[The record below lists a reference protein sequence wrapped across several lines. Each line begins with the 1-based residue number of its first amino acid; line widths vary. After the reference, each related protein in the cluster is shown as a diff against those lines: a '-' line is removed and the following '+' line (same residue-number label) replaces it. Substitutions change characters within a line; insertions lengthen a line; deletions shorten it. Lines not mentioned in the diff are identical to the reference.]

1 MHTMWKGSISFG
13 LVNIPIKMFSATE
26 DKDVRFRTLHKECGT
41 PIKYTKTCP
50 ICDREVQNE
59 EIVKGYEYEPGRFV
73 LVENEEIDA
82 ITPETRKTIEI
93 LDFVHLEQI
102 DPIYFDKTYFLS
114 PQETGDKA
122 YSLLREAMR
131 RAGKIAIAKITIR
144 SKESLAA
151 VRLYE
156 NCIVMETIF
165 YPDEV
170 RSVEHVP
177 GLPGNIALN
186 ESEMNMA
193 IQLIENLATDFNP
206 EKYTDDY
213 RNKLLELIHAKIEG
227 EEVQEAPNVPR
238 AAKVVDLMAALQ
250 ASLDATR
257 QDKKEKGKGTAST
270 QAAETKEPAKKRK
283 RKASL

>member
-41 PIKYTKTCP
+41 PIKYIKTCP
-50 ICDREVQNE
+50 VCDREVQNE

-73 LVENEEIDA
+73 LMENEEIDA

-122 YSLLREAMR
+122 YSLLREAMK

-177 GLPGNIALN
+177 GLPGNMELN

-206 EKYTDDY
+206 EKYADDY

-227 EEVQEAPNVPR
+227 EEIQEAPNVPR

-257 QDKKEKGKGTAST
+257 QDKKEKAAST
-270 QAAETKEPAKKRK
+270 ATEAKEPVKKRK
-283 RKASL
+283 RKATV

>member
-13 LVNIPIKMFSATE
+13 LVNIPVKMYSATE
-26 DKDVRFRTLHKECGT
+26 DKDIRFRHLHKECGT
-41 PIKYTKTCP
+41 PIKYVKSCPTCN
-50 ICDREVQNE
+50 REIQYE
-59 EIVKGYEYEPGRFV
+59 EIVKGYEYEQGKFV
-73 LVENEEIDA
+73 IIQNDEFDA
-82 ITPETRKTIEI
+82 ITPETRKSIEI

-114 PQETGDKA
+114 PNETGDKA
-122 YSLLREAMR
+122 YTLLREAMNKT
-131 RAGKIAIAKITIR
+131 GKIAIAKITIR

-151 VRLYE
+151 VRLYK

-177 GLPGNIALN
+177 GLPGQTEVS

-193 IQLIENLATDFNP
+193 IQLIGNLATDFEP

-213 RNKLLELIHAKIEG
+213 RKKVTELIHAKIEG
-227 EEVQEAPNVPR
+227 EEIQEAPEAPR
-238 AAKVVDLMAALQ
+238 LGKVVDLMAALQ
-250 ASLDATR
+250 ASLEATK
-257 QDKKEKGKGTAST
+257 QGKAKQPEK
-270 QAAETKEPAKKRK
+270 AEEAPKKRR
-283 RKASL
+283 RKATPS

>member
-270 QAAETKEPAKKRK
+270 QAAETKQPAKKRK

>member
-13 LVNIPIKMFSATE
+13 LVNIPVKMYSATE
-26 DKDVRFRTLHKECGT
+26 DKDIRFRHLHKECGT
-41 PIKYTKTCP
+41 PIKYVKSCP
-50 ICDREVQNE
+50 TCDREIQYD
-59 EIVKGYEYEPGRFV
+59 EIVKGYEYEQGKFV
-73 LVENEEIDA
+73 IIQNDEFDA
-82 ITPETRKTIEI
+82 ITPETRKSIEI

-114 PQETGDKA
+114 PNETGDKA
-122 YSLLREAMR
+122 YTLLREAMSKT
-131 RAGKIAIAKITIR
+131 GKIAIAKITIR

-151 VRLYE
+151 VRLYK

-177 GLPGNIALN
+177 GLPGQTEVS

-193 IQLIENLATDFNP
+193 IQLIGNLATDFEP

-213 RNKLLELIHAKIEG
+213 RKKVTELIHAKIEG
-227 EEVQEAPNVPR
+227 EEIQEAPEAPR
-238 AAKVVDLMAALQ
+238 LGKVVDLMAALQ
-250 ASLDATR
+250 ASLEATK
-257 QDKKEKGKGTAST
+257 QGKAEQPEK
-270 QAAETKEPAKKRK
+270 AEEAPKKRR
-283 RKASL
+283 RKATPS